1 MLISFG
7 YDITLYLPAEAAIIF
22 TLNVHPSRKKDLIEN
37 EQFTI
42 EPHLPVQ
49 TYFDNFGNHCNRI
62 RCPAGTLRLCSAGLI
77 HDNGEWDLYA
87 PNATQ
92 VDVHD
97 LPTELLPFLLS
108 SRYCEVDSEL
118 GNFAWTNFGSIAP
131 GWARVQAICNF
142 VHHHLIFD
150 YQRARATRTA
160 LEAFHERVGVCRDFT
175 HLAIALCR
183 CLNIPARYVTG
194 YLGDIGIP
202 PEPFPMDFCAW
213 MEVYLDG
220 QWYTFDPRNN
230 RRRIGRI
237 VVAYGRD
244 ASDVALTT
252 IFGNH
257 YLDKFKVFTLEAS
270 PEEAKKFG
278 QPVKTVD
285 STKTNDPSSELDA
298 LAMRT

>member
-7 YDITLYLPAEAAIIF
+7 YDITLYLPAETVVLF
-22 TLNVHPSRKKDLIEN
+22 TLNVHPSRQDDLVHEEKFLIEPN
-37 EQFTI
+37 I
-42 EPHLPVQ
+42 PVQ
-49 TYFDNFGNHCNRI
+49 RYVDQFGNISHRI
-62 RCPAGTLRLCSAGLI
+62 RSPAGSLRLSSSGLI
-77 HDNGEWDLYA
+77 RDSGEWDPYL
-87 PNATQ
+87 PNAAQ
-92 VDVHD
+92 VDLLD
-97 LPTELLPFLLS
+97 LPPELLPFLLS

-118 GNFAWTNFGSIAP
+118 GQFAWSNFSHITP

-150 YQRARATRTA
+150 YQRARANRTA

-220 QWYTFDPRNN
+220 SWHTFDPRNN
-230 RRRIGRI
+230 RRRMGRI

-252 IFGNH
+252 IFGSH
-257 YLDKFKVFTLEAS
+257 YLDKFQVFTLEADPTALS
-270 PEEAKKFG
+270 AS
-278 QPVKTVD
+278 VKTNENTGQKEVARQPD
-285 STKTNDPSSELDA
+285 LVLQTS
-298 LAMRT
+298 